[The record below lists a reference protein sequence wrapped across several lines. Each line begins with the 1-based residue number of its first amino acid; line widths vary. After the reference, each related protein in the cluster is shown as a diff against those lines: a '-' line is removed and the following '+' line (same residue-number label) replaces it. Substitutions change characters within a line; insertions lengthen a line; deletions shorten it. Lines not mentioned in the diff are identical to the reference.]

1 LVFVVEKKKM
11 NLSKKQ
17 IQSDERNQ
25 KIEKE
30 TSKILDTFENILK
43 SLKVSDNETK
53 TIFEGYTTNF
63 YSSQLINSSE
73 ELITLIQDLKQDYIN
88 QDVMRINANTKELE
102 NSHKLNKEKMNEIIK
117 SVNFEIENSL
127 FELEEYYQTKNN
139 FYV

>member
-1 LVFVVEKKKM
+1 VEKKKM